1 MLPAKKR
8 GSQLGSN
15 SSTESPD
22 VRAGRLGRPHGLD
35 GFLGLYV
42 DPSDLEYFDHG
53 STVFIEDRPFV
64 VRAIR
69 PADRGYQIAFEEVVD
84 RKGADQIRNQ
94 DIFVPERRTLDET
107 EFWPDD
113 LIGLEVRP
121 GGGTVV
127 AVIHGAAQDRL
138 VVERD
143 GARFEVPFVD
153 QFVPTIDVEGGHVEV
168 VEIEGLSEPSD

>member
-1 MLPAKKR
+1 VLPAKKR
-8 GSQLGSN
+8 GSQLESN

-22 VRAGRLGRPHGLD
+22 VIAGRLGRPHGLD

-42 DPSDLEYFDHG
+42 DPADLEYFHQG
-53 STVFIEDRPFV
+53 STVFIQDRPFV

-69 PADRGYQIAFEEVVD
+69 PADKGYQVAFDEVVD
-84 RKGADQIRNQ
+84 REGAGQIRNL
-94 DIFVPERRTLDET
+94 DVFVPERRTLGEQ
-107 EFWPDD
+107 EFWPDQ
-113 LIGLEVRP
+113 LVGLEVRP

-127 AVIHGAAQDRL
+127 AIIHGPAQDRL

-143 GARFEVPFVD
+143 GATFEVPFVD
-153 QFVPTIDVEGGHVEV
+153 EFVPMIDVEGGHVEV